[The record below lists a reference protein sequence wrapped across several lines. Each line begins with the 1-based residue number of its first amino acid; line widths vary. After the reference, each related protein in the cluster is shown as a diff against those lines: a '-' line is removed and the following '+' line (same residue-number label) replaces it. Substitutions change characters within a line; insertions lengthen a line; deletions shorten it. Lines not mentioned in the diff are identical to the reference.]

1 MEEDI
6 VNIDAKLTQ
15 MEGTVRQMSDDQFTV
30 NNALGQL
37 ADPALGDA
45 SGSINA
51 HVRYSAQQ
59 LLQVNGTLNLL
70 DTDLTGIDN
79 TLGTLGTQATA
90 SAAATV
96 LGTTADAAVGDA
108 NGTINAHIRY
118 LDQKILLLA
127 TEATLA
133 SLVAATGGATGF
145 FQQVSGI
152 IATGA
157 QAVVDISS
165 SAVCKYALRVE
176 AVGGATAWDVRLE
189 LDLVNSF
196 IGDNTNHST
205 HVTGTG
211 SGVVVWSALEHA
223 ARFMRAR
230 VVTATFGAGSLTVQI
245 YAVP

>member
-15 MEGTVRQMSDDQFTV
+15 MEQTVRQMSDDQFTG
-30 NNALGQL
+30 NNTLGQL
-37 ADPALGDA
+37 ADTSIGDDN
-45 SGSINA
+45 GSINS
-51 HVRYSAQQ
+51 HVRYNAQQ
-59 LLQVNGTLNLL
+59 LLQANSTLNLL
-70 DTDLTGIDN
+70 DTDLTGINN
-79 TLGTLGTQATA
+79 TLGTLGTQTTA
-90 SAAATV
+90 AASATV
-96 LGTTADAAVGDA
+96 LGTTTDVAVGDA

-118 LDQKILLLA
+118 LAQRTALLA

-133 SLVAATGGATGF
+133 SLVIATGGAKGF
-145 FQQVSGI
+145 YQEVSGI
-152 IATGA
+152 TATGA
-157 QAVVDISS
+157 QASVDISS
-165 SAVCKYALRVE
+165 SAVCKYALRVQT
-176 AVGGATAWDVRLE
+176 VGGATAWDVRLE
-189 LDLVNSF
+189 LDLVDLF